1 MKQVTKFETESGR
14 QYDTEKEALYDET
27 KEALCAWL
35 YKNCEEDDEGNY
47 VLETLIKPIVNNI
60 EFIDALVL
68 QIKKNHPT
76 NIFDKD

>member
-35 YKNCEEDDEGNY
+35 YKNCEEDDEGFPMIS
-47 VLETLIKPIVNNI
+47 TLIEPIVNNI